1 MTSIE
6 CYFNEEYAAMARG
19 ETRIGSAENL
29 VLGSTIVYR
38 RKMHVLPTKK

>member
-19 ETRIGSAENL
+19 ETRIGSAEDL
-29 VLGSTIVYR
+29 VQRIFSQ
-38 RKMHVLPTKK
+38 HVASAE

>member
-19 ETRIGSAENL
+19 EARIGSAEDL
-29 VLGSTIVYR
+29 VLGSFLN
-38 RKMHVLPTKK
+38 M